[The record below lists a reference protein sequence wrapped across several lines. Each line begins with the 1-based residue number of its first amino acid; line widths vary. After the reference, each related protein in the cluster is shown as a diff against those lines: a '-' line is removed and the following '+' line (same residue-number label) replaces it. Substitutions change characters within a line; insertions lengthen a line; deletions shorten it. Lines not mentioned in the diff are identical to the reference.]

1 MLPFLVTLWRQYC
14 TGGKNELPQICFKY
28 FSTMQNKQ
36 SSKYISFCYI
46 CHDHQNINCNLS
58 KMPNCY
64 HSCVFHFTTVR
75 SWCNDRFWPIC
86 NSGII
91 EDEFHFLFHCPKY
104 SIPREKFYNQI
115 QQNFVDFNQ
124 LSYTELII
132 KLMNSQNF
140 SVNSHLL
147 KFVSLCNDLR
157 NNLLS
162 SHADDTWWTTV
173 IIALSLLWFVC
184 LFVCLFLY

>member
-1 MLPFLVTLWRQYC
+1 MLSSDEQAFVERDEKRAPLKTPAWEAMLPCVTHKLMME
-14 TGGKNELPQICFKY
+14 TGRYNQTF
-28 FSTMQNKQ
+28 
-36 SSKYISFCYI
+36 
-46 CHDHQNINCNLS
+46 
-58 KMPNCY
+58 
-64 HSCVFHFTTVR
+64 R
-75 SWCNDRFWPIC
+75 NDRFFCPIC
-86 NSGII
+86 NSSII
-91 EDEFHFLFHCPKY
+91 KDEFHFLFHCPKY

-157 NNLLS
+157 TNLLS
-162 SHADDTWWTTV
+162 NHADD
-173 IIALSLLWFVC
+173 I
-184 LFVCLFLY
+184 

>member
-1 MLPFLVTLWRQYC
+1 MIE
-14 TGGKNELPQICFKY
+14 TGRY
-28 FSTMQNKQ
+28 
-36 SSKYISFCYI
+36 
-46 CHDHQNINCNLS
+46 HQTS
-58 KMPNCY
+58 
-64 HSCVFHFTTVR
+64 R
-75 SWCNDRFWPIC
+75 NDRFCSIC

-104 SIPREKFYNQI
+104 WIPREKFYNQI

-124 LSYTELII
+124 LSYTELLI

-147 KFVSLCNDLR
+147 KFASLCNDLR

-162 SHADDTWWTTV
+162 NHADDTWLTIVT
-173 IIALSLLWFVC
+173 IALHYHC
-184 LFVCLFLY
+184 YDLFVCFFVFLFMLKLLQYCNYIFIVMQIKPMLLLFVVA

>member
-1 MLPFLVTLWRQYC
+1 MVCEPC
-14 TGGKNELPQICFKY
+14 GGCEF
-28 FSTMQNKQ
+28 FDS
-36 SSKYISFCYI
+36 
-46 CHDHQNINCNLS
+46 
-58 KMPNCY
+58 
-64 HSCVFHFTTVR
+64 
-75 SWCNDRFWPIC
+75 NDRFCPIC

-91 EDEFHFLFHCPKY
+91 EDEFHFLFHCTKY

-162 SHADDTWWTTV
+162 NHADDT
-173 IIALSLLWFVC
+173 
-184 LFVCLFLY
+184 

>member
-1 MLPFLVTLWRQYC
+1 MKIRISNHKLMIE
-14 TGGKNELPQICFKY
+14 TGRYNQT
-28 FSTMQNKQ
+28 S
-36 SSKYISFCYI
+36 
-46 CHDHQNINCNLS
+46 
-58 KMPNCY
+58 
-64 HSCVFHFTTVR
+64 R
-75 SWCNDRFWPIC
+75 NDRFCPIC

-124 LSYTELII
+124 LSYTELMM

-162 SHADDTWWTTV
+162 NHADDTWLSIV
-173 IIALSLLWFVC
+173 IIAFHYHC
-184 LFVCLFLY
+184 YGLFVCLFGFFYVKAFAIL

>member
-1 MLPFLVTLWRQYC
+1 MTYVFITVGKERERDVCVGGRWVLTRVEAPRGRGGRGEGGVVGSQA
-14 TGGKNELPQICFKY
+14 TGLI
-28 FSTMQNKQ
+28 
-36 SSKYISFCYI
+36 
-46 CHDHQNINCNLS
+46 
-58 KMPNCY
+58 
-64 HSCVFHFTTVR
+64 
-75 SWCNDRFWPIC
+75 
-86 NSGII
+86 
-91 EDEFHFLFHCPKY
+91 HFLFHCPKY

-162 SHADDTWWTTV
+162 NHADDT
-173 IIALSLLWFVC
+173 
-184 LFVCLFLY
+184 

>member
-1 MLPFLVTLWRQYC
+1 MHFKHLL
-14 TGGKNELPQICFKY
+14 GGNNHPLGLGPAN
-28 FSTMQNKQ
+28 T
-36 SSKYISFCYI
+36 
-46 CHDHQNINCNLS
+46 
-58 KMPNCY
+58 
-64 HSCVFHFTTVR
+64 R
-75 SWCNDRFWPIC
+75 SDRFCPMC

-91 EDEFHFLFHCPKY
+91 EDEFHFLFPHCPKY
-104 SIPREKFYNQI
+104 LIPREKFYNQI

-157 NNLLS
+157 ANLLS
-162 SHADDTWWTTV
+162 NHVDDT
-173 IIALSLLWFVC
+173 
-184 LFVCLFLY
+184 

>member
-1 MLPFLVTLWRQYC
+1 MAAREIENNAYAKFWGDKERALCMLWYFLEW
-14 TGGKNELPQICFKY
+14 
-28 FSTMQNKQ
+28 S
-36 SSKYISFCYI
+36 
-46 CHDHQNINCNLS
+46 
-58 KMPNCY
+58 
-64 HSCVFHFTTVR
+64 
-75 SWCNDRFWPIC
+75 
-86 NSGII
+86 I

-104 SIPREKFYNQI
+104 SIPREKFYDQI
-115 QQNFVDFNQ
+115 QQTFVDFNQ

-162 SHADDTWWTTV
+162 NHADDT
-173 IIALSLLWFVC
+173 
-184 LFVCLFLY
+184 